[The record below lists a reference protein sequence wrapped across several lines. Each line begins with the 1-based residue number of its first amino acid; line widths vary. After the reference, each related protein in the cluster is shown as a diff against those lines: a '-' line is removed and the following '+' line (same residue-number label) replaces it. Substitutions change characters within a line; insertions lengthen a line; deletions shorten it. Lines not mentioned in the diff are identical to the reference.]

1 MADVL
6 VVGAGAAGLTAARE
20 LAEAGLKVT
29 VLEARGRV
37 GGRIFTRHLPSL
49 RLPIELGAEFVH
61 GKPPEIRD
69 IVRAA
74 KIETRELAGEA
85 WCKHGGELARCGR
98 LYPQMA
104 RLFARMSTASGDRS
118 FREFIDAQEAPREVK
133 ERAIAYIEGFNAAD
147 ARRISLQSLIDSRE
161 ADRKIHADEQFRVVE
176 GYDRIVGWLAQ
187 PGAERRTDLR
197 LRAAVR
203 EVRWRR
209 GRVEIRTKGGSI
221 FRAPRVVLTLP
232 LGVLRAGAVRF
243 VPGLRAKRAALRGL
257 EMGSV
262 IRVTLVFRKR
272 FWDRIAHGR
281 MTLGNLG
288 FLFSNHPLFPTW
300 WSTLPARAPVL
311 TGWAAGRRADELS
324 FHSKPVVVRL
334 ALAALAELLDIDRR
348 RLRDLLRSAHLHDWQ
363 ADPFARGAYSWI
375 VVGSAGAARE
385 LAAPLDG
392 TLFFAGEATEV
403 TGHWGTV
410 HGAIASGKRAARE
423 VLASL

>member
-37 GGRIFTRHLPSL
+37 GGRILTRHLG
-49 RLPIELGAEFVH
+49 RLPIELGAEFIH
-61 GKPPEIRD
+61 GRPPEIRD

-74 KIETRELAGEA
+74 RIETRELAGEA
-85 WCKHGGELARCGR
+85 WCKHGGALARCDR

-104 RLFARMSTASGDRS
+104 RLLARMSSASGDRS
-118 FREFIDAQEAPREVK
+118 FREFIDQDAQDAPREVK

-187 PGAERRTDLR
+187 RGAERRSDLR
-197 LRAAVR
+197 LRATAR

-209 GRVEIRTKGGSI
+209 GRVEIRTEGGSV

-272 FWDRIAHGR
+272 FWDRIAHDR
-281 MTLGNLG
+281 TTLRNLG
-288 FLFSNHPLFPTW
+288 FLFSSHPLFPTW
-300 WSTLPARAPVL
+300 WSTLPARAPIL
-311 TGWAAGRRADELS
+311 TGWASGRRADELS
-324 FHSKPVVVRL
+324 FRSKPVVVRL

-363 ADPFARGAYSWI
+363 ADRFARGAYSWV
-375 VVGSAGAARE
+375 VVGSAGAPGE

-392 TLFFAGEATEV
+392 TLFFAGEATDV